1 MMEAVDIVNLKFTAL
16 GRAGSSPATRTN
28 SVFDVLFFG

>member
-1 MMEAVDIVNLKFTAL
+1 MMEAVDIVNLKFTAF

-28 SVFDVLFFG
+28 FLC